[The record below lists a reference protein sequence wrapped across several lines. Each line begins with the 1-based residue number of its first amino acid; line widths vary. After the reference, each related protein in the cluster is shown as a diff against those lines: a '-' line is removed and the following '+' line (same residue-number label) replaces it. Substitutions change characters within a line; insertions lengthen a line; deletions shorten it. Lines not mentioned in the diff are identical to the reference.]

1 MPTQN
6 VKDASVVDGIKT
18 AGANSLA
25 DVVGILNEDISIKA
39 VRADKRKFFQR
50 NMRYSID
57 FSDVKG
63 QGQVKRALEVGSWRW
78 T

>member
-25 DVVGILNEDISIKA
+25 DVVGILNKDISIKA
-39 VRADKRKFFQR
+39 VQADKIFF
-50 NMRYSID
+50 
-57 FSDVKG
+57 FKG
-63 QGQVKRALEVGSWRW
+63 TCVIP
-78 T
+78 